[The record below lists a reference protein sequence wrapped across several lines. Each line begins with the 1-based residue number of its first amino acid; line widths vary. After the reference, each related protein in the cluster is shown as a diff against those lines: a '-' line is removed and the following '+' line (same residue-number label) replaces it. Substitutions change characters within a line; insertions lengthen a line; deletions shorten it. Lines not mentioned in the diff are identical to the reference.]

1 MSRIFST
8 QTPLSLGNKQYRFDF
23 PTELIENCNK
33 KRENRHA
40 QDFSGTWVFI
50 EHLLLL
56 HFLPSFDPNGVTES
70 NTCTAM
76 EIAAMTGNA
85 SSFNLLAPH
94 CKDELKKNLARM
106 VLLALRDKDPCDEFK
121 TLIASIPLAEVTR
134 IELFQ
139 NVI

>member
-1 MSRIFST
+1 MSIKWNTSGFINER
-8 QTPLSLGNKQYRFDF
+8 KV
-23 PTELIENCNK
+23 K
-33 KRENRHA
+33 
-40 QDFSGTWVFI
+40 GTWVQYLATKREKTDMLEILLELGYLLSFK
-50 EHLLLL
+50 HLHLL

-106 VLLALRDKDPCDEFK
+106 VLLALRDKAPCDEFK

>member
-1 MSRIFST
+1 
-8 QTPLSLGNKQYRFDF
+8 
-23 PTELIENCNK
+23 
-33 KRENRHA
+33 
-40 QDFSGTWVFI
+40 
-50 EHLLLL
+50 
-56 HFLPSFDPNGVTES
+56 
-70 NTCTAM
+70 M